1 MKADIGLIGLGVMGR
16 NLALNMEEK
25 GYRVAVYNRM
35 DNGEEHVVD
44 QFISE
49 TGRNKN
55 FIGIHTPEQ
64 LVETLTQP
72 RKIMMMVKAGQP
84 VDELIRQLL
93 PFLSPGDTLIDGG
106 NSDYLDTERRVR
118 ELADRQIYFIG
129 CGISGGAEGAR
140 HGASVMPGGARQAW
154 PTVKELLQDI
164 AARTEDGLPCCEWMG
179 NGGAGHFV
187 KTIHNGIEYGDMQL
201 IAEAYAL
208 LKHRSGLDNEEA
220 ADVFEQWNRDELN
233 SYLTDITARILRF
246 RDTDGTVL
254 LEHIRDVAGQKG
266 TGKWSVR
273 AALDEGDPFTL
284 VTEAVFARSLSALP
298 DEREQAASLYASPG
312 AAPSLPPDLV
322 RQALYAA
329 KVISYAQGFSLM
341 MRVAEQYG
349 WSIDPGKVA
358 RIWRKGCIIRS
369 VFLERITEAYERKPY
384 LKNLLFDKF
393 FGHEIKRLLPAWRHV
408 VADGCLN
415 GIALPAFCASLSY
428 FDGLRTA
435 RSTANLIQAQR
446 DFFGAHTYERRDKPD
461 GETFHTQW
469 EEPDGRELTH

>member
-1 MKADIGLIGLGVMGR
+1 MGR

-44 QFISE
+44 RFISE

-64 LVETLTQP
+64 LAETLKQP

-154 PTVKELLQDI
+154 PTVKELLQAI
-164 AARTEDGLPCCEWMG
+164 AARTDDGLPCCEWMG

-220 ADVFEQWNRDELN
+220 ADVFEQWNRGELN

-312 AAPSLPPDLV
+312 AAPPLPPDLV

-369 VFLERITEAYERKPY
+369 VFLEQITEAYERKPY

-469 EEPDGRELTH
+469 EEPDGRELTY